1 MRLEYGFELDQV
13 DVPKFAVEAGEEIG
27 KLFTLCTLV
36 LNVLDVRSR
45 VEIVFHGLNPED
57 PARKID
63 AFREV
68 LSSVAAGEAVAVELG
83 RGGRIRN
90 SSAYYQWLSL
100 QRSEA

>member
-1 MRLEYGFELDQV
+1 MRLEYGFELSNV
-13 DVPKFAVEAGEEIG
+13 DVPRFAVEAGEEIG

-36 LNVLDVRSR
+36 MNVLDNREC

-57 PARKID
+57 PARKIE

-68 LSSVAAGEAVAVELG
+68 LLSAGEGEAIQVELG

-90 SSAYYQWLSL
+90 SAAYYQWVKLA
-100 QRSEA
+100 R

>member
-1 MRLEYGFELDQV
+1 MRLEYGFELSNV
-13 DVPKFAVEAGEEIG
+13 EVPRFAVEAGEEIG

-36 LNVLDVRSR
+36 MNVLENRAR

-57 PARKID
+57 PARKIE

-68 LSSVAAGEAVAVELG
+68 LASAGDGAGVEVDLG

-90 SSAYYQWLSL
+90 SSAYYQWVTLS
-100 QRSEA
+100 R

>member
-1 MRLEYGFELDQV
+1 MRLEYSFELSNV
-13 DVPKFAVEAGEEIG
+13 DVPRFAVEAGEEIG
-27 KLFTLCTLV
+27 KLFTLCSLV
-36 LNVLDVRSR
+36 LNVLDNRAR

-68 LSSVAAGEAVAVELG
+68 LASAGNGELVQLDLG

-90 SSAYYQWLSL
+90 SSAYYQWVALS
-100 QRSEA
+100 R

>member
-1 MRLEYGFELDQV
+1 MRLEYGFELSKV
-13 DVPKFAVEAGEEIG
+13 EVPRFAVEAGEEIG

-36 LNVLDVRSR
+36 MNVLENRDR

-57 PARKID
+57 PARKIE

-68 LSSVAAGEAVAVELG
+68 LASAGEGGGISLELG

-90 SSAYYQWLSL
+90 SAAYYQWVELS
-100 QRSEA
+100 S

>member
-1 MRLEYGFELDQV
+1 MRLEYGLGLDQV

-36 LNVLDVRSR
+36 LNVLEERPR

-57 PARKID
+57 PARRIE

-68 LSSVAAGEAVAVELG
+68 LASASDGERVETELG
-83 RGGRIRN
+83 NGGRIR
-90 SSAYYQWLSL
+90 SSAAYYQWLVL
-100 QRSEA
+100 RRT

>member
-1 MRLEYGFELDQV
+1 MRLEYGFELSQV
-13 DVPKFAVEAGEEIG
+13 EVPKFAVEAGEEIG

-36 LNVLDVRSR
+36 LNVLDVRDQ

-68 LSSVAAGEAVAVELG
+68 LSSVAAGESVQLELG

-90 SSAYYQWLSL
+90 SAAYYQWIRLA
-100 QRSEA
+100 R